1 MPRRERRRV
10 AAVEAVGPYSL
21 LRLERG
27 SLEPG
32 VPGQFFMLEA
42 PGRILPRPM
51 SLCLAPPGELAFL
64 VDPTGPGTRALC
76 SLATGDEIAVLGPLG
91 NGFRLDVERPLLVGG
106 GIGMAPLPYLSAAL
120 GHPPALLGFR
130 TAWHAE
136 AARLLPSAE
145 VVIEP
150 TLVTELLSSDPGD
163 VLACGPEP
171 MLVALRR
178 LVPEAQLAW
187 EAPMACGYGACHG
200 CAVEID
206 GELRR
211 LCVEGPV
218 LGGVPPPARR
228 VPAPT
233 QSRAAAEELPL
244 LLNASGCLDAL
255 TAPEVARSLDAYV
268 TKTVTPLRRE
278 GNSPVRIA
286 ETAAGLLNSIGLANP
301 GIAAFREHVLPE
313 LVCLGVP
320 IWVSVGG
327 FGAGEYAA
335 SCRLLDEDDEVAAIE
350 LNLSCPNVDAA
361 PESAAQIV
369 GACRGATTKPLWA
382 KLSAASPDIGAA
394 AQAVEAAGADGL
406 SLVNTLRGLALD
418 ERTLRPRLG
427 SGAGGLSGP
436 ALKHVALAAV
446 DACARASSLPIVGM
460 GGVRSGRDALE
471 LLVAGATAV
480 ALGTVLFADP
490 QAPKR
495 VREELEGETSLL
507 QIPTVR
513 GPEAL
518 TRA

>member
-1 MPRRERRRV
+1 VPRRERRRV

-27 SLEPG
+27 GLEPG

-42 PGRILPRPM
+42 PGRLLPRPM

-64 VDPTGPGTRALC
+64 VDPIGPGTRALC
-76 SLATGDEIAVLGPLG
+76 SLAVGAEITVLGPLG

-106 GIGMAPLPYLSAAL
+106 GIGMAPLPYLSAVL

-130 TAWHAE
+130 SAWHAE
-136 AARLLPSAE
+136 AARLLPDAE

-171 MLVALRR
+171 MLVALRC
-178 LVPEAQLAW
+178 LVPGAQLAW

-200 CAVEID
+200 CAVEIH
-206 GELRR
+206 GGLRR

-218 LGGVPPPARR
+218 LGGAPPLERR
-228 VPAPT
+228 VPVPT
-233 QSRAAAEELPL
+233 RSRAAAGELPL

-255 TAPEVARSLDAYV
+255 MAPEVACSLDAYV
-268 TKTVTPLRRE
+268 TKTVTPLPRE
-278 GNSPVRIA
+278 GNPPVRIA
-286 ETAAGLLNSIGLANP
+286 ETAAGLINSIGLANP
-301 GIAAFREHVLPE
+301 GIAAFCEHVLPE
-313 LVCLGVP
+313 LACLGVP

-335 SCRLLDEDDEVAAIE
+335 SCSLLDADDAVAAIE
-350 LNLSCPNVDAA
+350 LNLSCPNVDGA

-369 GACRGATTKPLWA
+369 AACRAATTKPLWA
-382 KLSAASPDIGAA
+382 KLSPATPDIGAA

-427 SGAGGLSGP
+427 TGAGGLSGP
-436 ALKHVALAAV
+436 PLKHVALAAV
-446 DACARASSLPIVGM
+446 DACASATTLPIVGM
-460 GGVRSGRDALE
+460 GGVSTGRDALE
-471 LLVAGATAV
+471 LLVAGASAV

-490 QAPKR
+490 QAPAR
-495 VREELEGETSLL
+495 VRDELLAESPFREIQSVER
-507 QIPTVR
+507 PV
-513 GPEAL
+513 AL